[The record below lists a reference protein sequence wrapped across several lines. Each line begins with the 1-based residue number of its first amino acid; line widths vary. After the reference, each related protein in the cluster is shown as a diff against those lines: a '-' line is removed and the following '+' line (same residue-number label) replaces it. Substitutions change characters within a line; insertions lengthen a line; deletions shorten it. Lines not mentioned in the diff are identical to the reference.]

1 MVHGSCKTLP
11 LLSTTPAD
19 PLRTQPKS
27 DPITG
32 ELVLFHSSLLPPY
45 LHYSVIPATT
55 DPDVASATPRILAA
69 PVPIPNSRMMH
80 DLGVSPTHTIL
91 IDMPLSLDPLNL
103 LRGKSVVY
111 YSPST
116 PARFGIFPRHFPG
129 DVRWFET
136 PACVIFHTA
145 LTYDS
150 EDAVNLLC
158 CRLNSSTLVYA
169 AGNLDMPKDQL
180 LPPGQKDTCE
190 LYYFRFPLDPPP
202 LAVPS
207 HGTQVSSTTNST
219 DEF

>member
-1 MVHGSCKTLP
+1 
-11 LLSTTPAD
+11 
-19 PLRTQPKS
+19 
-27 DPITG
+27 
-32 ELVLFHSSLLPPY
+32 
-45 LHYSVIPATT
+45 
-55 DPDVASATPRILAA
+55 
-69 PVPIPNSRMMH
+69 MH
-80 DLGVSPTHTIL
+80 DLGVSPTHTVL

-116 PARFGIFPRHFPG
+116 LARFGIFPRHFPG

-150 EDAVNLLC
+150 KDAVNLLC

-169 AGNLDMPKDQL
+169 AGNLEMPKDQL

-202 LAVPS
+202 LAVPT
-207 HGTQVSSTTNST
+207 HGKQFFFHRRTLLIRFRQPSPSPSFHSNSPALLL
-219 DEF
+219 DFP